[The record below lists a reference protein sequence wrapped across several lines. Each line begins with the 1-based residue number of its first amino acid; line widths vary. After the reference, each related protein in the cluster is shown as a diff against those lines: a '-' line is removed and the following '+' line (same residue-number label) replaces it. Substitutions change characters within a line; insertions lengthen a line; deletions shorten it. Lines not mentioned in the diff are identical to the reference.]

1 LIYALTLLQEKIQ
14 REKGSV
20 RKVLNLA

>member
-14 REKGSV
+14 REKGST
-20 RKVLNLA
+20 RRTLNLQ